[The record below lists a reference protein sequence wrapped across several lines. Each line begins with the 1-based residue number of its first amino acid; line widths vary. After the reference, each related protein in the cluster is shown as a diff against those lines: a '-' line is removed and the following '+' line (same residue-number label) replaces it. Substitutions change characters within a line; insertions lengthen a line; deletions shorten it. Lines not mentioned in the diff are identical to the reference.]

1 MPIIDADTHIDE
13 TEATWEYLREFEQE
27 YKPITQY
34 PSRVDPSKNPTRYWL
49 VDGHR
54 QMRFVRDDNNTRT
67 TVETRELL
75 DVQKRLRDMD
85 AMGTEVQV
93 LYPTLFLMEATE
105 RPEVST
111 ALRRSYNRWLADRC
125 AESHG
130 RLRWVC
136 LPPLMN
142 MDETIKELQ
151 FAKDHGACGILEER
165 RPGSRQVA
173 CRSLFLPFVR
183 RSQPPGPADLRPH
196 RFRHARLRSGPR
208 IFPRLVHALPA
219 PDGAR
224 LSYDHPPPTA
234 GEISQAPF
242 RHHRSRLFM
251 GSLHRLGTQTAHG
264 KSRRRFRDFQPICP
278 LLAVVGFAQSQPHV
292 RHLPGR

>member
-93 LYPTLFLMEATE
+93 LYPTLFLMEAPSARKFPLRCGAAT
-105 RPEVST
+105 T
-111 ALRRSYNRWLADRC
+111 A
-125 AESHG
+125 
-130 RLRWVC
+130 
-136 LPPLMN
+136 
-142 MDETIKELQ
+142 
-151 FAKDHGACGILEER
+151 
-165 RPGSRQVA
+165 GSPTAAPSPTAAYVGSA
-173 CRSLFLPFVR
+173 CRR
-183 RSQPPGPADLRPH
+183 
-196 RFRHARLRSGPR
+196 
-208 IFPRLVHALPA
+208 
-219 PDGAR
+219 
-224 LSYDHPPPTA
+224 
-234 GEISQAPF
+234 
-242 RHHRSRLFM
+242 
-251 GSLHRLGTQTAHG
+251 
-264 KSRRRFRDFQPICP
+264 
-278 LLAVVGFAQSQPHV
+278 
-292 RHLPGR
+292 

>member
-151 FAKDHGACGILEER
+151 FAKDHGACGILKER
-165 RPGSRQVA
+165 RLGSRQVA
-173 CRSLFLPFVR
+173 R
-183 RSQPPGPADLRPH
+183 RSVFLSFCTKKPTAWTCQSASTSVPARPT
-196 RFRHARLRSGPR
+196 S
-208 IFPRLVHALPA
+208 FPRANFLSARSCA
-219 PDGAR
+219 PSSR
-224 LSYDHPPPTA
+224 PCT
-234 GEISQAPF
+234 PF
-242 RHHRSRLFM
+242 TRSSATNCR
-251 GSLHRLGTQTAHG
+251 
-264 KSRRRFRDFQPICP
+264 
-278 LLAVVGFAQSQPHV
+278 
-292 RHLPGR
+292 